1 VGRASGRAVR
11 ASLVSIM
18 VLDVAMTI
26 VLWGLQPVFVFK
38 G

>member
-1 VGRASGRAVR
+1 VR
-11 ASLVSIM
+11 ASLVAIM
-18 VLDVAMTI
+18 VLDFTLTV